1 MKKSINIFGSTGT
14 IGSKTLKIINE
25 YFPNIKINLLTA
37 NQNYKKLSKQIYYYK
52 PRYIYLSDESKY
64 RNIKNEINNSS
75 IKFFNKSELFDYLN
89 LNKTDLTILSISG
102 YKALN
107 YLEPIIK
114 NTKNLGIV
122 NKECIVSAGNIIKIL
137 CKKFDTEIHPLDSEH
152 FSIQNFINL
161 YTNFDIKNLKNL
173 FLTASGGPLLNKEF
187 KEIKFAKF
195 KNTIQHPKW
204 IMGYKNSI
212 DSSSLA
218 NKCLEIIEAH
228 YLFDINYDKLE
239 IIIHPQSLIHSIFE
253 FNNLTSCMN
262 YFYHDM
268 FIPLFNFLNIS
279 SRSFKSN
286 VKNSLYNFKKE
297 SELHFFKPNNKNFP
311 ILKTFNDMNKYQ
323 HKNIINFNTGNEY
336 AVELFSKGKIIFG
349 DIDKIIQESLTLDP
363 KIKLN
368 NIKNIIMYQ
377 NELIK
382 ILKDKTNH
390 KYNL

>member
-195 KNTIQHPKW
+195 KNVIQHPKW

-212 DSSSLA
+212 DSASLA

>member
-1 MKKSINIFGSTGT
+1 MKKTINIFGSTGI

-37 NQNYKKLSKQIYYYK
+37 NHNYKKLSKQIYYYK

-64 RNIKNEINNSS
+64 KNIKNEINNSS

-102 YKALN
+102 NKSLN
-107 YLEPIIK
+107 YIEPIIK

-161 YTNFDIKNLKNL
+161 YINFDVKNLKNL
-173 FLTASGGPLLNKEF
+173 FITASGGPFLNKEF
-187 KEIKFAKF
+187 KEIKFANF
-195 KNTIQHPKW
+195 KDAIKHPKW

-212 DSSSLA
+212 DSASLA

-268 FIPLFNFLNIS
+268 FIPLFNFLNITN
-279 SRSFKSN
+279 RSFKSN
-286 VKNSLYNFKKE
+286 VKNSLYNFKKG
-297 SELHFFKPNNKNFP
+297 SELHFFKPNYKNFP
-311 ILKTFNDMNKYQ
+311 I
-323 HKNIINFNTGNEY
+323 
-336 AVELFSKGKIIFG
+336 
-349 DIDKIIQESLTLDP
+349 
-363 KIKLN
+363 
-368 NIKNIIMYQ
+368 
-377 NELIK
+377 
-382 ILKDKTNH
+382 
-390 KYNL
+390 

>member
-1 MKKSINIFGSTGT
+1 
-14 IGSKTLKIINE
+14 
-25 YFPNIKINLLTA
+25 
-37 NQNYKKLSKQIYYYK
+37 
-52 PRYIYLSDESKY
+52 
-64 RNIKNEINNSS
+64 
-75 IKFFNKSELFDYLN
+75 
-89 LNKTDLTILSISG
+89 
-102 YKALN
+102 
-107 YLEPIIK
+107 
-114 NTKNLGIV
+114 
-122 NKECIVSAGNIIKIL
+122 
-137 CKKFDTEIHPLDSEH
+137 KFDTEIHPLDSEH

-195 KNTIQHPKW
+195 KNVIQHPKW

-212 DSSSLA
+212 DSASLA

-297 SELHFFKPNNKNFP
+297 YELHFFKPNNKNFP

>member
-195 KNTIQHPKW
+195 KNVIQHPKW